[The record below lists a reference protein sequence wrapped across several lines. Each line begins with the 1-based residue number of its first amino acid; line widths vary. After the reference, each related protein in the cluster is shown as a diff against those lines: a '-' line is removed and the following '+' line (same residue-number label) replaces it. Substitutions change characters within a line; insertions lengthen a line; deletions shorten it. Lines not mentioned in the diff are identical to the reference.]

1 MVSLRIDEELVKKLN
16 KRASE
21 LGVGITTLMRR
32 YVEFMLLHESTRSY
46 PMIWVSS
53 AEYTYLAKI
62 VSSDAELVSRYVD
75 YVSELYKSLIQVFG
89 GEFTDVSEVLR
100 KLLELLKLEGKVL
113 EFRLTVEKDVV
124 NSVVTAISEESALLL
139 GKVLER
145 ILAPRRVEMRCFE
158 NMMLLRVRRF

>member
-1 MVSLRIDEELVKKLN
+1 M
-16 KRASE
+16 
-21 LGVGITTLMRR
+21 
-32 YVEFMLLHESTRSY
+32 HESTRSY

-100 KLLELLKLEGKVL
+100 KLLELLKLEG
-113 EFRLTVEKDVV
+113 
-124 NSVVTAISEESALLL
+124 
-139 GKVLER
+139 
-145 ILAPRRVEMRCFE
+145 
-158 NMMLLRVRRF
+158 